1 MLALYRAGRQADAL
15 DAYQAARQTL
25 LDDLGLEP
33 GPELRELEQ
42 AILRQDEALSRRP
55 LPRSNVPVPASTLVG
70 RRRELDEVTNAL
82 RGPTRVLTL
91 TGPGGS
97 GKTRPAIEAANVL
110 ADSSET
116 APSSSRSTRSAI
128 PRCCPQIAEAVGRR
142 AATGRPGEPAEF
154 GSRQALLV
162 TTISSSSA
170 ERRRCSRY

>member
-70 RRRELDEVTNAL
+70 VNELPV
-82 RGPTRVLTL
+82 
-91 TGPGGS
+91 PGM
-97 GKTRPAIEAANVL
+97 KVEIEAVAV
-110 ADSSET
+110 
-116 APSSSRSTRSAI
+116 AP
-128 PRCCPQIAEAVGRR
+128 G
-142 AATGRPGEPAEF
+142 
-154 GSRQALLV
+154 
-162 TTISSSSA
+162 
-170 ERRRCSRY
+170 